1 MLATKRLPCRRA
13 ASIKLTCPACR
24 LPMVG
29 TYTTRSWAARHFATC
44 ARTSAIV
51 VTVCI
56 RDSLRT
62 SSMEFVL
69 RPGITLVLHRCD
81 EALKR
86 IEIRGR
92 AVHEIP
98 DEPRLAPRG
107 DVEHVVQHED
117 LAIGVR
123 SRADADDR
131 HVERLGDLL
140 AELRR
145 NAFEQHDVRARGLQ
159 RLRAVDHALRRRFV
173 AAL

>member
-13 ASIKLTCPACR
+13 ASMRLTCPACR

-29 TYTTRSWAARHFATC
+29 TNTTRSWAEPHLATC

-69 RPGITLVLHRCD
+69 RPRITFVLHCLDVTLERV
-81 EALKR
+81 
-86 IEIRGR
+86 EIRRG
-92 AVHEIP
+92 AVHEVLH
-98 DEPRLAPRG
+98 EARLATRG

-117 LAIGVR
+117 LAIRVR
-123 SRADADDR
+123 
-131 HVERLGDLL
+131 
-140 AELRR
+140 
-145 NAFEQHDVRARGLQ
+145 
-159 RLRAVDHALRRRFV
+159 
-173 AAL
+173 